1 MFSQHFRNN
10 SGVKPKPKVPAATVS
25 LSNISIPIFERTDI
39 KNGVTYRGF
48 FFTHT
53 AGGKRKQKRCSTLEA
68 AKSEALKVI
77 RDATH
82 HQPHNREISLS
93 EFADFSSAMQMLRQH
108 PGATLAG
115 AIAEWTQAQTALGTR
130 GNLSDAV
137 STFLRVT
144 AEAKLPTIT
153 VADILTRFVDAK
165 SREGLSAFYLDD
177 IERKLKRFSNSFRC
191 NIGSIQ
197 PEEISRWLTTQG
209 SGRNANNIRAS
220 VATLFGFAQDHGFL
234 PRDKKHA
241 AELVK
246 KVKEKVSPIGI
257 YTPDDLHA
265 ILAGAEERF
274 LPSLAIAALAGL
286 RMTEVFRLEWQDVKI
301 DRKHIVVEASKSK
314 TASRRIVPILPALE
328 QWLAPRAKKEGH
340 VAPEYHNLENISRVF
355 TAACEAAGVTPQRN
369 GFRHSFA
376 SYRLAAVKSA
386 DQVAL
391 EMGNSPRKLFA
402 NYREIVTEQDAQDWF
417 DVAPGATPPAQKRK
431 EREKQAAAVK
441 KKIIPIRKAA

>member
-1 MFSQHFRNN
+1 MKQALETIT
-10 SGVKPKPKVPAATVS
+10 VKGASVTIYSTPTK
-25 LSNISIPIFERTDI
+25 
-39 KNGVTYRGF
+39 KNGRKYPG
-48 FFTHT
+48 HT
-53 AGGKRKQKRCSTLEA
+53 LVYTAAGKRNRKFVSAFDA
-68 AKSEALKVI
+68 AKKTAKAIAE
-77 RDATH
+77 
-82 HQPHNREISLS
+82 QLS
-93 EFADFSSAMQMLRQH
+93 EGTGHVHSLTPQEVAEYTTAVRLLRQH
-108 PGATLAG
+108 PEATLTG
-115 AIAEWTQAQTALGTR
+115 VVAEWAQSQTALGTR

-137 STFLRVT
+137 STFLRVS
-144 AEAKLPTIT
+144 AETKLPTIT
-153 VADILTRFVDAK
+153 VAGILTRFMDAK
-165 SREGLSAFYLDD
+165 SREGLTSFYLDD

-197 PEEISRWLTTQG
+197 PEEIAQWLTKQG
-209 SGRNANNIRAS
+209 GGRNANNIRAS
-220 VATLFGFAQDHGFL
+220 VATLFGFARDHGFL

-246 KVKEKVSPIGI
+246 KLKEKVSPIGI

-265 ILAGAEERF
+265 ILAVAEKRF

-286 RMTEVFRLEWQDVKI
+286 RVTEVFRLEWEDVKI

-328 QWLAPRAKKEGH
+328 QWLVPYVKKVGH

-391 EMGNSPRKLFA
+391 EMGNSPRKLFE
-402 NYREIVTEQDAQDWF
+402 NYRELVTEEDAQDWF
-417 DVAPGATPPAQKRK
+417 DVAPGAIPPAQKRK
-431 EREKQAAAVK
+431 ERAKAKAKKAIPMPRRAA
-441 KKIIPIRKAA
+441 